1 MKKTIF
7 CLMAAGLS
15 LAFHP
20 TQSMTTATTAPSTLV
35 VANPTESA
43 QTKVLLQRLNE
54 INAMDKSSLKFSD
67 KRHLR
72 SEVRSIKHQLK
83 EIGGGVYISA
93 GAVILILLLLIILL

>member
-1 MKKTIF
+1 
-7 CLMAAGLS
+7 MAAGLS
-15 LAFHP
+15 LTFQP
-20 TQSMTTATTAPSTLV
+20 TRSMASATTAPSALV
-35 VANPTESA
+35 VSKPTEA
-43 QTKVLLQRLNE
+43 AETNALLQRLNE
-54 INAMDKSSLKFSD
+54 INTMDKSNLKFSD